1 MTSLFKT
8 PKQLLKPQD
17 YYSDEWFQREKRD
30 LFDVSWVYACNES
43 ALKEPGDFVTLKFM
57 DHPLFVVREVNGGLR
72 AYHNICRHRG
82 CQVLEVLGTRPEP
95 SSARITAGLMNLTAL

>member
-1 MTSLFKT
+1 MNGFNVK
-8 PKQLLKPQD
+8 
-17 YYSDEWFQREKRD
+17 KRD

-72 AYHNICRHRG
+72 ALSQHMPASLG
-82 CQVLEVLGTRPEP
+82 CQVLEG
-95 SSARITAGLMNLTAL
+95 AGNTAGAIVPVSPLDLWI

>member
-30 LFDVSWVYACNES
+30 LFDVSWVYACNEWIRTLDTLSTYTPLAGERFRPLSHLSGDKQLS
-43 ALKEPGDFVTLKFM
+43 AEMHESEFKWRAG
-57 DHPLFVVREVNGGLR
+57 RESNP
-72 AYHNICRHRG
+72 
-82 CQVLEVLGTRPEP
+82 RP
-95 SSARITAGLMNLTAL
+95 SGS

>member
-30 LFDVSWVYACNES
+30 LFDVSWVMPAMS
-43 ALKEPGDFVTLKFM
+43 Q
-57 DHPLFVVREVNGGLR
+57 H
-72 AYHNICRHRG
+72 
-82 CQVLEVLGTRPEP
+82 
-95 SSARITAGLMNLTAL
+95 